1 MLVRDTL
8 FQPSR
13 SDGELFAN
21 TRAVLALPLLVG
33 DALTGVIELQSLT
46 PNAFSPAD
54 AELLQPVADLI
65 AVAVVRTEII
75 AEARKRAQQA
85 ERRLAEAE
93 ARAAR
98 TRRQQ
103 THEAMQS
110 WRQYLQSVGSGQV
123 LQLDLQSMT
132 TLRYEGWTPA
142 LDAALEQGAVVKDVS
157 GTANVVAV
165 PIRVGGEVVGA
176 MEFELERLPS
186 EQELGVLSQIT
197 DRFGLAAES
206 NRLLFETRRIADR
219 EVQVNEIGARLQTAT
234 DLEGVLVS
242 AAEGLRDTLGAPR
255 VSVRIGL
262 PARERLHDG
271 GGA

>member
-1 MLVRDTL
+1 
-8 FQPSR
+8 
-13 SDGELFAN
+13 
-21 TRAVLALPLLVG
+21 
-33 DALTGVIELQSLT
+33 
-46 PNAFSPAD
+46 
-54 AELLQPVADLI
+54 
-65 AVAVVRTEII
+65 
-75 AEARKRAQQA
+75 
-85 ERRLAEAE
+85 
-93 ARAAR
+93 
-98 TRRQQ
+98 
-103 THEAMQS
+103 
-110 WRQYLQSVGSGQV
+110 
-123 LQLDLQSMT
+123 
-132 TLRYEGWTPA
+132 
-142 LDAALEQGAVVKDVS
+142 AVVKDVS

-186 EQELGVLSQIT
+186 EQEMGVLSQVT